1 MSNKLTR
8 ADASTTMAAAP
19 PGQPAGAPPEPPVA
33 RRIAS
38 ERTYHGDTVI
48 DEYAWLADA
57 QDPETLRYLEAEN
70 AYTAAM
76 TAGQAGLREAIFGE
90 IKGRTQETDLSVPVR
105 RKGWWYYSRTVAGK
119 QYTVHCRRAVRPGED
134 APPGTDD
141 GAPLPGEEILLDGN
155 EVAGDSPFF
164 SLGAFSVSPD
174 GRLLAYSTDFAGDE
188 RFTLRIKDLVTG
200 ETAADEIPGAF
211 YGCAWSV
218 DGSALFYTTVDA
230 AWRPNRVWRH
240 RVGTPAAD
248 DVVVIEEEDQRF
260 SVSIGLTRSERYVA
274 ISISSSLT
282 SEAWLLDAANPA
294 ASPRV
299 VLPRRQGVE
308 YSVEHQAGPDGNG
321 RLLIL
326 HNDGALNFELAQVPL
341 ASSVKGE
348 GEAGGGPIAGPADL
362 TTVIARR
369 EDTRLLGVAAF
380 ADHAVVYFRRDGLT
394 GLRLLR
400 TDGSEQEIAFPE
412 PLYQVSPGSNPE
424 YATGQFRLHYAS
436 LASPDS
442 VFDAD
447 TRTGALTLRKRRP
460 VLALPGAGRYDPG
473 DYEQRREWAVAAD
486 GTRVPIS
493 LICRKGTPRDGS
505 APLVLYGYGSYEA
518 SMDPGF
524 SIPRLSLLDRGFCYA
539 IAHVRGGGE
548 MGRHWY
554 DDGKMLHKTNTFTDF
569 VACAEHLVAQ
579 GWTSPDRLIARGG
592 SAGGLLMGAVAN
604 IAPQDFGGIVAQVP
618 FVDALTS
625 ILDPSLPL
633 TVPEWEEWGDP
644 LHDPAVYAYMKGYT
658 PYENVR
664 DQDYPPILAVTS
676 LHDTRVLFREPAKW
690 IARLRATARGGPFL
704 LKTEMTAGHGGR
716 SGRYDAWREE
726 SLVLAW
732 IVSTVQAATAPKA
745 G

>member
-1 MSNKLTR
+1 MSNEPIR
-8 ADASTTMAAAP
+8 ADGTTAVAGP
-19 PGQPAGAPPEPPVA
+19 PGQAAGAPPEPPAA
-33 RRIAS
+33 RRIPS
-38 ERTYHGDTVI
+38 ERTHHGDTVI
-48 DEYAWLADA
+48 DDYAWLADK
-57 QDPETLRYLEAEN
+57 DNPLTLRYLEAEN

-76 TAGQAGLREAIFGE
+76 TAGQAGLRDEIFAE

-105 RKGWWYYSRTVAGK
+105 KGGWWYYSRTVAGQ
-119 QYTVHCRRAVRPGED
+119 QYPVHCRRAVQPGED
-134 APPGTDD
+134 APPSTVGGT
-141 GAPLPGEEILLDGN
+141 PLPGEEILLDEN

-164 SLGAFSVSPD
+164 SLGAFRVSPD
-174 GRLLAYSTDFAGDE
+174 ARLLAYSTDFAGDE

-200 ETAADEIPGAF
+200 QTAADEIPGTF
-211 YGCAWSV
+211 YGCAWST
-218 DGSALFYTTVDA
+218 DGSVLFYVTVDD
-230 AWRPNRVWRH
+230 AWRPHRVWRH

-248 DVVVIEEEDQRF
+248 DVIVIEETNQRF
-260 SVSIGLTRSERYVA
+260 SVGVGLTRSERYVS
-274 ISISSSLT
+274 ISIASSLT
-282 SEAWLLDAANPA
+282 SEVWLLDAAAPE

-308 YSVEHQAGPDGNG
+308 YSVEHQGGPGGAG

-341 ASSVKGE
+341 RDS
-348 GEAGGGPIAGPADL
+348 AGDGPLADPADF
-362 TTVIARR
+362 TTVVAHRA
-369 EDTRLLGVAAF
+369 DTRLLSADAF
-380 ADHAVVYFRRDGLT
+380 ENHLVVYFRRDGLT

-400 TDGSEQEIAFPE
+400 GDGSEQEISFPE

-424 YATGQFRLHYAS
+424 YAARQFRLHYVS
-436 LASPDS
+436 LATPDS

-447 TRTGALTLRKRRP
+447 TLTGELTLRKRRP
-460 VLALPGAGRYDPG
+460 VLPLPGAGRYDPG
-473 DYEQRREWAVAAD
+473 DFEQRREWAVAPD

-493 LICRKGTPRDGS
+493 VIYRKGTPRDGS

-524 SIPRLSLLDRGFCYA
+524 SIPRLSLLDRGFVYA

-548 MGRHWY
+548 MGRYWY
-554 DDGKMLHKTNTFTDF
+554 EDGKTLHKTNTFTDF
-569 VACAEHLVAQ
+569 VASAEHLVAQ
-579 GWTSPDRLIARGG
+579 GWTSADRLIARGG

-604 IAPQDFGGIVAQVP
+604 IAPQAFGGIVAQVP

-625 ILDPSLPL
+625 ILDPTLPL

-644 LHDPAVYAYMKGYT
+644 LHDPDVYAYMKAYS

-664 DQDYPPILAVTS
+664 DQVYPPILAVTS
-676 LHDTRVLFREPAKW
+676 LYDTRVLFREPAKW

-704 LKTEMTAGHGGR
+704 LKTEMAAGHGGR

-726 SLVLAW
+726 ALILAW
-732 IVSTVQAATAPKA
+732 IVTTAEAATARA
-745 G
+745 ATERGAQ

>member
-1 MSNKLTR
+1 
-8 ADASTTMAAAP
+8 
-19 PGQPAGAPPEPPVA
+19 
-33 RRIAS
+33 
-38 ERTYHGDTVI
+38 
-48 DEYAWLADA
+48 
-57 QDPETLRYLEAEN
+57 
-70 AYTAAM
+70 
-76 TAGQAGLREAIFGE
+76 
-90 IKGRTQETDLSVPVR
+90 
-105 RKGWWYYSRTVAGK
+105 
-119 QYTVHCRRAVRPGED
+119 
-134 APPGTDD
+134 
-141 GAPLPGEEILLDGN
+141 
-155 EVAGDSPFF
+155 
-164 SLGAFSVSPD
+164 
-174 GRLLAYSTDFAGDE
+174 
-188 RFTLRIKDLVTG
+188 
-200 ETAADEIPGAF
+200 
-211 YGCAWSV
+211 
-218 DGSALFYTTVDA
+218 
-230 AWRPNRVWRH
+230 
-240 RVGTPAAD
+240 
-248 DVVVIEEEDQRF
+248 
-260 SVSIGLTRSERYVA
+260 
-274 ISISSSLT
+274 
-282 SEAWLLDAANPA
+282 
-294 ASPRV
+294 
-299 VLPRRQGVE
+299 
-308 YSVEHQAGPDGNG
+308 
-321 RLLIL
+321 
-326 HNDGALNFELAQVPL
+326 
-341 ASSVKGE
+341 VKGE

-362 TTVIARR
+362 ITVIAHR

-518 SMDPGF
+518 SMDPSF

-569 VACAEHLVAQ
+569 VACAEHLVAR

>member
-1 MSNKLTR
+1 M
-8 ADASTTMAAAP
+8 
-19 PGQPAGAPPEPPVA
+19 A
-33 RRIAS
+33 RRVPG
-38 ERTYHGDTVI
+38 ERTHHGDTVI
-48 DEYAWLADA
+48 DEFAWLADKD
-57 QDPETLRYLEAEN
+57 DPETLRYLEAEN
-70 AYTAAM
+70 AYTAEM
-76 TAGQAGLREAIFGE
+76 TAGQAGLRDEIFGE

-105 RKGWWYYSRTVAGK
+105 KDGWWYYTRTVAGK
-119 QYTVHCRRAVRPGED
+119 QYPVHCRRAVQPGED
-134 APPGTDD
+134 APPAAGD

-200 ETAADEIPGAF
+200 EAAADEIPGTF
-211 YGCAWSV
+211 YGCAWSA
-218 DGSALFYTTVDA
+218 DGSALFYLTVDE
-230 AWRPNRVWRH
+230 AWRPYRVWRH
-240 RVGTPAAD
+240 QVGTPAAE
-248 DVVVIEEEDQRF
+248 DVIVIEEADQRF
-260 SVSIGLTRSERYVA
+260 NVGVGLTRSQRYVA
-274 ISISSSLT
+274 IWISSSLT
-282 SEAWLLDAANPA
+282 SEVWLLDAATPA

-308 YSVEHQAGPDGNG
+308 YSVEHQAGPDGTG

-341 ASSVKGE
+341 HGSVQGE
-348 GEAGGGPIAGPADL
+348 SEGGTGRQAGGGGPLADPAAL
-362 TTVIARR
+362 TTVIGHRA
-369 EDTRLLGVAAF
+369 DTRLLAAAAF
-380 ADHAVVYFRRDGLT
+380 AEHLVVYFRRDGLT
-394 GLRLLR
+394 GLRILR
-400 TDGSEQEIAFPE
+400 ADGGEREIAFPE
-412 PLYQVSPGSNPE
+412 PVYQVFPGSNPE
-424 YATGQFRLHYAS
+424 YAAREFRLHYVS
-436 LASPDS
+436 LATPDS

-447 TRTGALTLRKRRP
+447 TRTGELTLRKRRP
-460 VLALPGAGRYDPG
+460 VLPLPGAGSYDPA
-473 DYEQRREWAVAAD
+473 DFEQRREWAVAAD

-505 APLVLYGYGSYEA
+505 SALLLYGYGSYEM
-518 SMDPGF
+518 SMDPSF
-524 SIPRLSLLDRGFCYA
+524 SIPRLSLLDRGFVYA

-579 GWTSPDRLIARGG
+579 GWTRPDRLIARGG

-625 ILDPSLPL
+625 VLDPSLPL

-644 LHDPAVYAYMKGYT
+644 LHDPAVYAYMKGYS

-664 DQDYPPILAVTS
+664 DQAYPPILAVTS

-690 IARLRATARGGPFL
+690 VARLRATARGGPFL

-726 SLVLAW
+726 ALILAW
-732 IVSTVQAATAPKA
+732 IVTTVRAAEPAPA
-745 G
+745 